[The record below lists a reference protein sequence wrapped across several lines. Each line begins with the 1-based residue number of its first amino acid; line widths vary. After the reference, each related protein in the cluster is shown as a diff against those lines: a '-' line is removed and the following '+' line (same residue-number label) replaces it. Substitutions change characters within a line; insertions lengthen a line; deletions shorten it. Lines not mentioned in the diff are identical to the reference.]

1 LKELREKLKS
11 TQRQNHDLQQQNKAL
26 QLEVLQ
32 LQESEHE
39 ARTLNLAIRDKQA
52 QTQLALDEAK
62 KKIYLVK

>member
-1 LKELREKLKS
+1 MRELREKLKA

-32 LQESEHE
+32 LQESDHE

-62 KKIYLVK
+62 KRLYLIK